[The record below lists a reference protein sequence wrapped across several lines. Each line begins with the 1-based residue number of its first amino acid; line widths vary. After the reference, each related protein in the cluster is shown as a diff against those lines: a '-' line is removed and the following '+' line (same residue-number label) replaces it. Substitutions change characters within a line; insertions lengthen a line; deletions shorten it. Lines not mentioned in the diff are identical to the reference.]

1 MLTVPFVEVKATQFN
16 CTHTEHL
23 FKSRQPSN
31 SYGPDGGGVG
41 LVRETQQS
49 GPMTSDIVF
58 APADPVDRHRKSSKG
73 SKGSKSSRHR
83 SKTSP
88 NVPGSPHGERHRPST
103 APKGT
108 PPPAPKRVNEVND
121 TRCDEDSLWYAK
133 WWMCGFTDA
142 LRDLVPKR

>member
-1 MLTVPFVEVKATQFN
+1 
-16 CTHTEHL
+16 
-23 FKSRQPSN
+23 
-31 SYGPDGGGVG
+31 
-41 LVRETQQS
+41 
-49 GPMTSDIVF
+49 MTSDIVF
-58 APADPVDRHRKSSKG
+58 APADPVSRHRKS

-88 NVPGSPHGERHRPST
+88 NVPGSPHGERQRPSA

-108 PPPAPKRVNEVND
+108 PPPAPKRDNEVKDARN
-121 TRCDEDSLWYAK
+121 DEDSLWYAK